1 MGTEAERLRTPA
13 PAPVVLPPRPTHPP
27 SPAVPRTG
35 RTKRAGRAGRGAA
48 AAVCAILGAGLVGG
62 AAAGGWLTARP
73 PERTAAE
80 AVYARAGTVWETAPV
95 DRLFPPAVHDA
106 TAGPGGA
113 SRDWTRLGVAPD
125 TGCADAFDPA
135 LALALR
141 PAGCKRLLR
150 ATYADATS
158 SSVTTVGLLV
168 TGEDAD
174 GMRSLHDRFTAERL
188 DERPDMLPRPYAPPG
203 TPAERFGDAQR
214 ASWHVRTLTDLPVVV
229 WSVTAFA
236 DGRPVA
242 HPEPAARAVAPTSTT
257 APAEAGLGHDA
268 TALAAHVERA
278 YRAAAR
284 GGPAAGGAR

>member
-1 MGTEAERLRTPA
+1 MGTEAERLWMPA
-13 PAPVVLPPRPTHPP
+13 PPSVPVALPPRPARPP
-27 SPAVPRTG
+27 AAPAPRT
-35 RTKRAGRAGRGAA
+35 APGRAGRGAA
-48 AAVCAILGAGLVGG
+48 TAVCAILGAGLVGG

-80 AVYARAGTVWETAPV
+80 AVYARAGTVWETEPV

-113 SRDWTRLGVAPD
+113 SRDWVRLGVAPD
-125 TGCADAFDPA
+125 TGCAAAFDPA

-168 TGEDAD
+168 TEADAD
-174 GMRSLHDRFTAERL
+174 GMRTLRDRFAAERL

-203 TPAERFGDAQR
+203 TSAERFGEAQR
-214 ASWHVRTLTDLPVVV
+214 ASWRVGVLTDLPVVV

-236 DGRPVA
+236 DGRPTLR
-242 HPEPAARAVAPTSTT
+242 PEPAARAVAPTATT

>member
-1 MGTEAERLRTPA
+1 MGTEAERLRM
-13 PAPVVLPPRPTHPP
+13 PAPVPVPVALPPRPARPP
-27 SPAVPRTG
+27 SVAG
-35 RTKRAGRAGRGAA
+35 SGRAGRGAA
-48 AAVCAILGAGLVGG
+48 AAVCAILGAGLLGG

-73 PERTAAE
+73 PERTVAE
-80 AVYARAGTVWETAPV
+80 AAYARAATVWETVPV

-113 SRDWTRLGVAPD
+113 SRDWIRLGVAPD

-141 PAGCKRLLR
+141 PAGCTRLLR

-168 TGEDAD
+168 TEADAD
-174 GMRSLHDRFTAERL
+174 GMRALHDRFAAERL
-188 DERPDMLPRPYAPPG
+188 DERPDMLPRPYAPSG
-203 TPAERFGDAQR
+203 TPAERFGEAQR
-214 ASWHVRTLTDLPVVV
+214 ASWRVGVLTDLPVVV
-229 WSVTAFA
+229 WSVSAFA

-242 HPEPAARAVAPTSTT
+242 RPEPAARAVAPTATT

-284 GGPAAGGAR
+284 GGAR